1 MAGMIHYLEKIAK
14 DLVKEN
20 LQRYWTDFE
29 LVAYAIFDK
38 NSVYLFNHPKHQ
50 DVNPHSYKV
59 LSWNEQFVGNTIILY
74 EGYPTAIADIELYND
89 YEGLYSI
96 LVHELFHGYQ
106 YIKGEKRFPDE
117 IMGITYPITVENA
130 ELRNRER
137 RNLYDALMETD
148 ISKKRV
154 FLKEFIELRDKRS
167 EGIKDHLTYE
177 NLIESVEGPAW
188 YVELK
193 AYSEKS
199 CLAHELVLKKYGANL
214 LDIFESN
221 SNIRRSSYSSGL
233 FMCLLLDEFLP
244 NWKESF
250 FSRDSTLFD
259 LIKQLNVETS
269 PHTIVDVE
277 ISPETAKSVN
287 YAIELR
293 KKEFEEFENQTGTQ
307 LFIEGEITAFYF
319 DPMNIVPVDGKLLH
333 KNFIKVRINNNEYFI
348 QQPTIAYCVD
358 GLKKINKLH
367 LFLKDTPIENGDSLT
382 VPGVGEINGRYTRQE
397 DTYYLISN

>member
-1 MAGMIHYLEKIAK
+1 MTGMIHYLEMIAK

-20 LQRYWTDFE
+20 LQKYWTDFE

-50 DVNPHSYKV
+50 DVHPHPYKV

-74 EGYPTAIADIELYND
+74 EGFPTAIVDMEMYHD

-117 IMGITYPITVENA
+117 ILGITYPITEENA

-148 ISKKRV
+148 ISKKQE
-154 FLKEFIELRDKRS
+154 FLKGFIELREERAKRMK
-167 EGIKDHLTYE
+167 EYVTYE
-177 NLIESVEGPAW
+177 NLVESVEGPAW

-193 AYSEKS
+193 AYSKKS
-199 CLAHELVLKKYGANL
+199 RLAHELVLQKYGANL
-214 LDIFESN
+214 LDVFASN

-233 FMCLLLDEFLP
+233 FMCLLLDEFVP

-250 FSRDSTLFD
+250 FSTDSTLFD
-259 LIKQLNVETS
+259 LIKDLNVEPS
-269 PHTIVDVE
+269 PDAVVDVE
-277 ISPETAKSVN
+277 ISPETVKAVN
-287 YAIELR
+287 RAIELR

-307 LFIEGEITAFYF
+307 LFIKGEMTAFYF
-319 DPMNIVPVDGKLLH
+319 DPMNIVHIDGKLLH

-358 GLKKINKLH
+358 GLRKMNKLH
-367 LFLKDTPIENGDSLT
+367 LFLKDTPIENSDSLT
-382 VPGVGEINGRYTRQE
+382 VPGIGEINGCYTRKE
-397 DTYYLISN
+397 DTYYLISR